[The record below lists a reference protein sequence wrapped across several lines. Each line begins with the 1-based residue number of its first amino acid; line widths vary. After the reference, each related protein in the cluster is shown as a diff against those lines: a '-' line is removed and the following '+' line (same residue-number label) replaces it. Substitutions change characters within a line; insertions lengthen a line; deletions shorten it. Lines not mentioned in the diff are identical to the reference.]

1 MILSHKHIPTAMLL
15 EDNLEE
21 FKTFMN
27 IEITKPNKNK
37 WKFPCKGISKT
48 DGTIVGFS
56 SYGIGTVLDTGQS
69 TSYRLYSK
77 EDGWN
82 MDNFQPIEEEKQ
94 PTENIEST
102 EEVDWDQVTFPIWA
116 KNIDGLVFLIYAIK
130 ERRVSYFTIYG
141 NYTRFTNEKVF
152 YFISDRNEW
161 LNSLEVLPNGT
172 KIEITI

>member
-1 MILSHKHIPTAMLL
+1 M
-15 EDNLEE
+15 
-21 FKTFMN
+21 
-27 IEITKPNKNK
+27 EIKIIKSKKKIN

-48 DGTIVGFS
+48 DNTVIGFS
-56 SYGIGTVLDTGQS
+56 SYGTGTVLDIGQS
-69 TSYRLYSK
+69 YYKLYYVS
-77 EDGWN
+77 DTWN

-94 PTENIEST
+94 PIEDTELT
-102 EEVDWDQVTFPIWA
+102 QEVDWDKITFPIWA

-130 ERRVSYFTIYG
+130 EKRVSYFIIYG